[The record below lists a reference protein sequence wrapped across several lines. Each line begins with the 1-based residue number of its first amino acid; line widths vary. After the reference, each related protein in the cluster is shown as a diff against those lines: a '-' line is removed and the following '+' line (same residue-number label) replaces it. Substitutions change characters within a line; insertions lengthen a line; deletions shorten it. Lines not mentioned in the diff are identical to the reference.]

1 LAKTWKVFA
10 FGAARGIIQPSETN
24 LARQESQVAE
34 TNIPVGRDVQGN
46 LVVGDHNTF
55 INQTPPVAPPPAG
68 SAPPPART
76 AHYVRRT
83 EIEDKVRAAL
93 QAQTS
98 VAVVGVAGMGGIG
111 KTELARFLANEFA
124 KTHRVIWVGVYN
136 RSLGD
141 AQAELGR
148 ALGITFAPNADDQSR
163 YETLLGA
170 FHTNPH
176 IVVFDDVY
184 RSAIPHLKLLL
195 PPSPPCAALITS
207 RQRELGVA
215 RVFEL
220 DVMSE
225 TQALE
230 LVREAHTLGDVMAR
244 EPAAA
249 QTLCELCGYLP
260 LALDIAASRLRKQL
274 HFSATP
280 LDAFNRAL
288 ANRLQELQRG
298 NPDRLNS
305 ITANL
310 DLSYN
315 DLSDDDQRRL
325 RALAVF
331 APSGFAPRAAGAL
344 WNASEADARTH
355 IERLQD
361 ESLVMNAKELG
372 RFRLHDLVR
381 DYAAQK
387 LNDCG
392 ESDAAN
398 RAHAEF
404 LIALF
409 EKHYSDDPTTAPD
422 LKYELEN
429 LRVCANWA
437 RDKKEARLLA
447 LLVTQPRNWFYVIFD
462 QAWNDWYGWLQDALR
477 VGEDY
482 EPGLRANVLQAI
494 GDVQQFRDE
503 RDAALKS
510 YAHALEL
517 FRSVG
522 DRLGEANV
530 LQAIG
535 DVQRF
540 RKENDAALKSYAHAL
555 ELFRSVG
562 ARLGE
567 ANVLKAIGDIQQF
580 RKENDAALKSYAHA
594 LELFRS
600 VGDRLGEANVLQA
613 IGDIQQFRKEN
624 DAALKSYAHA
634 LELFRSVG
642 ARLGE
647 ANILLSLGAIKRASG
662 NILDARADFQ
672 NAFKMYRNIGDA
684 YSQARALYRL
694 GDCAADEK
702 NWDDALQFYRQAAD
716 LWSSIGMTDL
726 VQQILTPRIQAVEN
740 NKSV

>member
-1 LAKTWKVFA
+1 
-10 FGAARGIIQPSETN
+10 
-24 LARQESQVAE
+24 VAE

-55 INQTPPVAPPPAG
+55 INQMPPVAPPPAG
-68 SAPPPART
+68 SALPPART

-141 AQAELGR
+141 AQAALGR

-230 LVREAHTLGDVMAR
+230 LVREAHILGDVMAR

-344 WNASEADARTH
+344 WNASEADACAH

-404 LIALF
+404 LIGLF
-409 EKHYSDDPTTAPD
+409 EEHYTDDLSNAPEVGDEFDNLETA
-422 LKYELEN
+422 
-429 LRVCANWA
+429 ANWA
-437 RDKKEARLLA
+437 RQNNESRLLA
-447 LLVTQPRNWFYVIFD
+447 LLATKPRNWLYNIFR
-462 QAWNDWYGWLQDALR
+462 AWNVWFDWLQESLR
-477 VGEDY
+477 EGKDY
-482 EPGLRANVLQAI
+482 APELRANVLQAI

-522 DRLGEANV
+522 
-530 LQAIG
+530 
-535 DVQRF
+535 
-540 RKENDAALKSYAHAL
+540 
-555 ELFRSVG
+555 
-562 ARLGE
+562 
-567 ANVLKAIGDIQQF
+567 
-580 RKENDAALKSYAHA
+580 
-594 LELFRS
+594 
-600 VGDRLGEANVLQA
+600 
-613 IGDIQQFRKEN
+613 
-624 DAALKSYAHA
+624 
-634 LELFRSVG
+634 

-647 ANILLSLGAIKRASG
+647 ANILLSLGAIKRATG
-662 NILDARADFQ
+662 NVLDARADFQ
-672 NAFKMYRNIGDA
+672 NAFAMYRNIGDA

-702 NWDDALQFYRQAAD
+702 NWDDVLQFYRQAAD